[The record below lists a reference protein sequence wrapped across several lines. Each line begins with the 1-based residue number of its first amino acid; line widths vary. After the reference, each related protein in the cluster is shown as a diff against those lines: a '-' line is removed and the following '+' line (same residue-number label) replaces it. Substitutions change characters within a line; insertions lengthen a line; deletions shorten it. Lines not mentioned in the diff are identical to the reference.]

1 MSGGS
6 AGDALGR
13 IKCRYGHLDGQEL
26 IPICPSTGQAP
37 VVVKLAPP
45 RSSRCPYD
53 RVHHLQNQID
63 DRRDESRSPAGR
75 NSEAE
80 SLDRSLLMTASEPDF
95 TDLLNFVS
103 SYTYRAEHLP

>member
-13 IKCRYGHLDGQEL
+13 IKCRYDHLDGQEL

-45 RSSRCPYD
+45 RSPRCPHD
-53 RVHHLQNQID
+53 RLHHLQNQID

-80 SLDRSLLMTASEPDF
+80 GLDRPLLITAREPASS
-95 TDLLNFVS
+95 DLLNFVS
-103 SYTYRAEHLP
+103 SYTYRA